1 MSLLQIRVD
10 QKLKRAI
17 QKKAEAY
24 DVPAS
29 SLIKIV
35 LARSFLENKGRATF
49 KPGNVFSAKRDAKG
63 KGIPL
68 DTLLQA
74 L

>member
-1 MSLLQIRVD
+1 MSLIQIRVD
-10 QKLKRAI
+10 QKLKKAI
-17 QKKAEAY
+17 QKKAAVY

-35 LARSFLENKGRATF
+35 LARSFLGRNEQVPL
-49 KPGNVFSAKRDAKG
+49 KPGNVFNADRDAKG

-68 DTLLQA
+68 DTLLQS

>member
-17 QKKAEAY
+17 QKKAVAY

-35 LARSFLENKGRATF
+35 LTRSFLESNGRTSF
-49 KPGNVFSAKRDAKG
+49 KPGNVFNAARDAKG